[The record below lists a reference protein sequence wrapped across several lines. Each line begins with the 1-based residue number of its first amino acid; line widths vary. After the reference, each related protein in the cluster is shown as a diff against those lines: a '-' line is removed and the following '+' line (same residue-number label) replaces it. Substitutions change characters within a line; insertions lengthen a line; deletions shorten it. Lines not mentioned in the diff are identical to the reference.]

1 MQANTANR
9 ILLHQR
15 SSFELGPDFELGQNG
30 TVLLNGKSNVQHRP
44 SLLGMEQEAQ
54 EAREYKLW
62 QVSAATPFCATRK
75 PYLSA
80 AMPILQANHP
90 CILQQFQQFAQQS
103 TGRRLVVFM
112 DYDGKLLVVVE
123 PEGPAGCQ
131 WTPNCPQT
139 CTASSFHK
147 ACLPSCWR
155 GLAQF
160 CHVDLLT
167 CQ

>member
-62 QVSAATPFCATRK
+62 QVSAATPFCATKEALPQCCNAHLAGQPPLHPTAVPAICATVNR
-75 PYLSA
+75 A
-80 AMPILQANHP
+80 QA
-90 CILQQFQQFAQQS
+90 
-103 TGRRLVVFM
+103 G
-112 DYDGKLLVVVE
+112 
-123 PEGPAGCQ
+123 
-131 WTPNCPQT
+131 
-139 CTASSFHK
+139 
-147 ACLPSCWR
+147 
-155 GLAQF
+155 GL
-160 CHVDLLT
+160 HGL
-167 CQ
+167 